1 MGRFLKLGAPPSYIL
16 RRGEVIELRAET
28 LPIGIIKGAAPAR
41 QELELSEGDRII
53 MATDGVTDA
62 LGESMAEHIAALYE
76 CKDPEKMAEELIA
89 LSSGEGKIND
99 DMSVA
104 VALVQKEK
112 KGRKTEV

>member
-1 MGRFLKLGAPPSYIL
+1 
-16 RRGEVIELRAET
+16 
-28 LPIGIIKGAAPAR
+28 
-41 QELELSEGDRII
+41 
-53 MATDGVTDA
+53 
-62 LGESMAEHIAALYE
+62 MAERIAALYE

-112 KGRKTEV
+112 KDRKTDM

>member
-1 MGRFLKLGAPPSYIL
+1 MEA
-16 RRGEVIELRAET
+16 GEKQTVET
-28 LPIGIIKGAAPAR
+28 MIKCISVASAN
-41 QELELSEGDRII
+41 
-53 MATDGVTDA
+53 DA
-62 LGESMAEHIAALYE
+62 CVAMAEHIAALYE

>member
-1 MGRFLKLGAPPSYIL
+1 MR
-16 RRGEVIELRAET
+16 
-28 LPIGIIKGAAPAR
+28 
-41 QELELSEGDRII
+41 
-53 MATDGVTDA
+53 
-62 LGESMAEHIAALYE
+62 ALYE

-112 KGRKTEV
+112 KDRKTDV